1 MFRPGGGGNSTAGFL
16 GNHFELEDAMTQR
29 QRRHQQDLKEL
40 IAVIDQEQ
48 ATLAKRR
55 QALAQQLEA
64 LTQQR
69 AA

>member
-1 MFRPGGGGNSTAGFL
+1 
-16 GNHFELEDAMTQR
+16 MTQR